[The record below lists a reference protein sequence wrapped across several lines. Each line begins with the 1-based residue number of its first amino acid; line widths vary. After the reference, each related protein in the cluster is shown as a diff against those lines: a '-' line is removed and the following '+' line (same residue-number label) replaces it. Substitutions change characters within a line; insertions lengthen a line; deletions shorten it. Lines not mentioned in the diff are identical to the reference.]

1 MEEINEVEHARNT
14 TLGQESKGPE
24 FDRILQLY
32 KTLYRRPLIKRI
44 AMDKVA
50 WILITWEL
58 AARFKM
64 RITNSQGL
72 FIFAVCWK
80 DKFHVLLM
88 MLLPCSVIYT
98 SSCRMNTNLK
108 VSSRL

>member
-1 MEEINEVEHARNT
+1 MEEINEGPVEHARNT

-80 DKFHVLLM
+80 RFQVGFKLFPGTLS
-88 MLLPCSVIYT
+88 CS
-98 SSCRMNTNLK
+98 
-108 VSSRL
+108 